1 MAFVYTTAIRKL
13 RKLNKRIKIIPGGT
27 SAGKTYGILP
37 ILIDKA
43 IKTPGLEISVVAE
56 SIPNLRRGALK
67 DFTKI
72 MQQTNRWIDDNYSR
86 TLLTYKF
93 ANGSYIEFF
102 GADQEAKVRG
112 ARRNILYINECNN
125 VNFEIYQQLAIRTS
139 DEVWLD
145 FNPTHEFWAHTE
157 LNDDPD
163 SDTLKLTYKDNEALG
178 ESIIK
183 EIEKG
188 REKAKKSA
196 YWSNWWQVYGLGNL
210 GSLEGVIFDNWK
222 LIDTIPEEARL
233 IGVGVDFG
241 YTNDPTAII
250 EVYKYNDKRILNE
263 RCYRTG
269 LLNNEIARMLNDN
282 ETVYADSAE
291 PKSIEEIRRH
301 GINIKG
307 ATKGRDSI
315 NFGISIMQGEN
326 YLVTKHSTNLIKE
339 LRYYC
344 WDKDRNGLKI
354 NKPIDNFNH
363 AIDAIRYHEMMD
375 IGINERVFTF

>member
-1 MAFVYTTAIRKL
+1 
-13 RKLNKRIKIIPGGT
+13 
-27 SAGKTYGILP
+27 
-37 ILIDKA
+37 
-43 IKTPGLEISVVAE
+43 
-56 SIPNLRRGALK
+56 
-67 DFTKI
+67 

-315 NFGISIMQGEN
+315 NFGISIMQGES